1 MWHWGFGEAAPRCQP
16 RPGPVQPWRMA
27 LGRPV
32 NEPVS
37 MLTRFRRELFSDPN
51 GSLALIRR
59 LFLEH
64 GRAHL
69 RRYGVALALMAAG
82 AACTAGT
89 AFIVGRGIDQAYSE
103 RNFAGVAAV
112 GVALIVM
119 FVLKGLATYGQAVS
133 MARIGYEIVAD
144 NQRRMFD
151 KLVAQDA
158 SFYADRHSSEFA
170 ARINFGAGSAS
181 AVMNLVV
188 NSLGRDLLSLIGL
201 VVVMVWKAPFLAII
215 AFVVMPP
222 AVLTVRKLMKRVRAI
237 TMTQFGGGADI
248 LKTMQETI
256 QGFKVIKAFN
266 LETSVRD
273 QVYDSIAQV
282 ERASNKLAR
291 VANRSTPLMEALG
304 GVAIALVFVYGGYRV
319 LVLNLP
325 PGELFSFITA
335 FLLAYEPAKRLA
347 KVNIDLHN
355 ALVGVQVLFEV
366 LDIPDRRQEAP
377 KPAVAVTRGAV
388 EFDRVSFA
396 YKAGSP
402 VLRQLSFVAQP
413 GAVTAFVGP
422 SGGGKSTIF
431 NLVLALYRPDGGAIR
446 IDGQDYGTVSEES
459 IRRQIAFVGQ
469 DVFLF
474 HGTIR
479 HNIGLGRPG
488 ASEADI
494 VAAAKAAHADG
505 FISQFPDGYDTMVGE
520 HGAQLSGGQ
529 RQRVA
534 IARALIRDA
543 PVILLDEPTA
553 ALDTESERAVQDA
566 MGKLIKGRTTL
577 VIAHRL
583 HTIAQADMIHVVEKG
598 AIVESGRHAELL
610 ARPGRYAAFHRMR
623 FEQEAAE

>member
-1 MWHWGFGEAAPRCQP
+1 
-16 RPGPVQPWRMA
+16 
-27 LGRPV
+27 
-32 NEPVS
+32 
-37 MLTRFRRELFSDPN
+37 MLTRFWRSLFADPH
-51 GSLALIRR
+51 GSLAIIRR

-64 GRAHL
+64 GKVHWK
-69 RRYGVALALMAAG
+69 RYALSMAMMAVG
-82 AACTAGT
+82 AACTAGM
-89 AFIVGRGIDQAYSE
+89 AFSIGPGIDQAYSE
-103 RNFAGVAAV
+103 RNFV
-112 GVALIVM
+112 GVALVGVVLIVL
-119 FVLKGLATYGQAVS
+119 FTVKGLATYGQAVT
-133 MARIGYEIVAD
+133 MARIGFEIIAD

-151 KLVAQDA
+151 KLLAQDA

-170 ARINFGAGSAS
+170 ARINFGAGSATQ
-181 AVMNLVV
+181 VLNLVV
-188 NSLGRDLLSLIGL
+188 NALGRDLLSLVGL
-201 VVVMVWKAPFLAII
+201 VFVMVWKAPFLAVI
-215 AFVVMPP
+215 AFIVMPP

-266 LETSVRD
+266 LETTMRD
-273 QVYDSIAQV
+273 QVYESIASV

-291 VANRSTPLMEALG
+291 VSNRSTPLMEALG

-335 FLLAYEPAKRLA
+335 FLLAYEPAKRIARL
-347 KVNIDLHN
+347 NIELHN
-355 ALVGVQVLFEV
+355 ALTGVQVLFDV
-366 LDIPDRRQEAP
+366 LDIPDRRQDGP
-377 KPAVAVTRGAV
+377 KPDVAVTRGAI

-396 YKAGSP
+396 YRAGSP
-402 VLRQLSFVAQP
+402 VLRQLSFVAEP
-413 GAVTAFVGP
+413 GKVTAFVGP

-431 NLVLALYRPDGGAIR
+431 NLVLALYRPDGGVIC
-446 IDGQDYGTVSEES
+446 IDGHDYAAVSEES

-494 VAAAKAAHADG
+494 VAAARAAHADE
-505 FISQFPDGYDTMVGE
+505 FISQFPGGYDTMVGE

-529 RQRVA
+529 RQRIA
-534 IARALIRDA
+534 IARALIRGA
-543 PVILLDEPTA
+543 PIILLDEPTA

-583 HTIAQADMIHVVEKG
+583 HTIAQANMIHVVERG
-598 AIVESGRHAELL
+598 TIVESGRHAELL
-610 ARPGRYAAFHRMR
+610 ARSGRYAAFHRMR

>member
-1 MWHWGFGEAAPRCQP
+1 VDNAPPLRYSL
-16 RPGPVQPWRMA
+16 GPLA

-37 MLTRFRRELFSDPN
+37 MLTRFWRGLFADPT
-51 GSLALIRR
+51 GSPALIRR
-59 LFLEH
+59 LLVEH
-64 GRAHL
+64 GSGHR
-69 RRYGVALALMAAG
+69 RRYAVSFAMMAVG

-89 AFIVGRGIDQAYSE
+89 AFIVGRGIDQAYSA
-103 RNFAGVAAV
+103 RNFAGVAIVGAV
-112 GVALIVM
+112 MVVLFA
-119 FVLKGLATYGQAVS
+119 LKGLATYGQAVT
-133 MARIGYEIVAD
+133 MARIGNDIIAA

-151 KLVAQDA
+151 KLLAQDA
-158 SFYADRHSSEFA
+158 AFYADRHSSEFA
-170 ARINFGAGSAS
+170 ARITYGAGSA
-181 AVMNLVV
+181 AQVLNLVV
-188 NSLGRDLLSLIGL
+188 TALGRDLLSLIGL
-201 VVVMVWKAPFLAII
+201 VAVMVWKAPLMAILA
-215 AFVVMPP
+215 FMVMPP

-266 LETSVRD
+266 LESAVRE
-273 QVYDSIAQV
+273 QVYDSIASV

-291 VANRSTPLMEALG
+291 VSNRSTPLMEALG
-304 GVAIALVFVYGGYRV
+304 GVAIAMVFIYGGYRV
-319 LVLNLP
+319 LVLDLP
-325 PGELFSFITA
+325 PGEMFSFITA
-335 FLLAYEPAKRLA
+335 FLLAYEPAKRIA
-347 KVNIDLHN
+347 KLNIELHN
-355 ALVGVQVLFEV
+355 ALTGVQVLFDV
-366 LDIPDRRQEAP
+366 LDIPDS
-377 KPAVAVTRGAV
+377 KPAQPRSDLAVTRGSI

-396 YKAGSP
+396 YKAASP
-402 VLRQLSFVAQP
+402 VLRQLSFTAQP
-413 GAVTAFVGP
+413 GKVTAFVGP

-431 NLVLALYRPDGGAIR
+431 NLVLALYRPGSGVIR
-446 IDGQDYGTVSEES
+446 IDGQDYGAVSEES
-459 IRRQIAFVGQ
+459 IRHQIAFVGQ

-479 HNIGLGRPG
+479 HNIGLGRPD

-494 VAAAKAAHADG
+494 VAAARAAHADD
-505 FISQFPDGYDTMVGE
+505 FISQFPAGYDTMVGE

-534 IARALIRDA
+534 IARALIRNA
-543 PVILLDEPTA
+543 PIILLDEPTA
-553 ALDTESERAVQDA
+553 ALDTESERAVQEA

-583 HTIAQADMIHVVEKG
+583 HTIAQADMIHVVENG

-610 ARPGRYAAFHRMR
+610 ARSGRYAAFHRMR

>member
-1 MWHWGFGEAAPRCQP
+1 M
-16 RPGPVQPWRMA
+16 
-27 LGRPV
+27 
-32 NEPVS
+32 S
-37 MLTRFRRELFSDPN
+37 
-51 GSLALIRR
+51 
-59 LFLEH
+59 
-64 GRAHL
+64 
-69 RRYGVALALMAAG
+69 
-82 AACTAGT
+82 
-89 AFIVGRGIDQAYSE
+89 
-103 RNFAGVAAV
+103 
-112 GVALIVM
+112 
-119 FVLKGLATYGQAVS
+119 
-133 MARIGYEIVAD
+133 RIGNEIIAT

-151 KLVAQDA
+151 KLLAQDA
-158 SFYADRHSSEFA
+158 GFYADRHSSEFA
-170 ARINFGAGSAS
+170 ARITFGAGSA
-181 AVMNLVV
+181 AQVLNLVI
-188 NSLGRDLLSLIGL
+188 NALGRDFLSLIGL
-201 VVVMVWKAPFLAII
+201 VAVMVWKAPLMAILA
-215 AFVVMPP
+215 FMVMPP

-237 TMTQFGGGADI
+237 AMTQFGGGADI

-266 LETSVRD
+266 LETTVRG
-273 QVYDSIAQV
+273 QVYESIASV

-291 VANRSTPLMEALG
+291 VSNRSTPLMEALG
-304 GVAIALVFVYGGYRV
+304 GFAIAIVFIYGGYRV

-335 FLLAYEPAKRLA
+335 FLLAYEPAKRIARL
-347 KVNIDLHN
+347 NIELHN
-355 ALVGVQVLFEV
+355 ALTGVQVLFDV
-366 LDIPDRRQEAP
+366 LDIPDRKPALP
-377 KPAVAVTRGAV
+377 KPGIAVTRGAI

-396 YKAGSP
+396 YKAGNP
-402 VLRQLSFVAQP
+402 VLRQLSFIAQP
-413 GAVTAFVGP
+413 GQVTAFVGP

-431 NLVLALYRPDGGAIR
+431 NLVLALYRPDGGAVR
-446 IDGQDYGTVSEES
+446 IDGQDYGAVSEES
-459 IRRQIAFVGQ
+459 IRQQIAFMGQ

-494 VAAAKAAHADG
+494 VAAARAAHADA
-505 FISQFPDGYDTMVGE
+505 FVSQFPEGYDTMVGE

-529 RQRVA
+529 RQRIA

-543 PVILLDEPTA
+543 PIILLDEPTA
-553 ALDTESERAVQDA
+553 ALDTESERFVQDA

-598 AIVESGRHAELL
+598 TIVESGRHAELL

>member
-1 MWHWGFGEAAPRCQP
+1 
-16 RPGPVQPWRMA
+16 
-27 LGRPV
+27 
-32 NEPVS
+32 
-37 MLTRFRRELFSDPN
+37 MLTRFWRGLFADPN
-51 GSLALIRR
+51 GSPALIRR
-59 LFLEH
+59 LLVEH
-64 GRAHL
+64 GGSHW
-69 RRYGVALALMAAG
+69 RRYVTALVMMAVGAG
-82 AACTAGT
+82 CTAGM
-89 AFIVGRGIDQAYSE
+89 AVIFGLGIDQAYTE
-103 RNFAGVAAV
+103 RNFS
-112 GVALIVM
+112 GVALVGVVLIVLLT
-119 FVLKGLATYGQAVS
+119 VKGLATYRQAVT
-133 MARIGYEIVAD
+133 MARIGNEIIAC

-151 KLVAQDA
+151 KLLAQDA
-158 SFYADRHSSEFA
+158 GFYADRHSSEFA
-170 ARINFGAGSAS
+170 ARITYGAGSA
-181 AVMNLVV
+181 AQVLNLLI
-188 NSLGRDLLSLIGL
+188 NALGRDVLSLIGL
-201 VVVMVWKAPFLAII
+201 VAVMVWKAPLMAIV
-215 AFVVMPP
+215 AFMVMPP

-237 TMTQFGGGADI
+237 TLTQFGGGADI

-266 LETSVRD
+266 LENAVRD
-273 QVYDSIAQV
+273 QVYDSIASV

-291 VANRSTPLMEALG
+291 VSNRSTPLMEALG
-304 GVAIALVFVYGGYRV
+304 GVAIAIVFIYGGYRV

-335 FLLAYEPAKRLA
+335 FLLAYEPAKRIARL
-347 KVNIDLHN
+347 NIELHN
-355 ALVGVQVLFEV
+355 ALTGVQVLFDV
-366 LDIPDRRQEAP
+366 LDIPDRRQAEARP
-377 KPAVAVTRGAV
+377 DIAVTRGCI

-402 VLRQLSFVAQP
+402 VLRQLSFTAKP

-446 IDGQDYGTVSEES
+446 IDGQDYGAVSEES
-459 IRRQIAFVGQ
+459 IRCQIAFVGQ

-474 HGTIR
+474 HGSIR

-494 VAAAKAAHADG
+494 VAAARAAHAED
-505 FISQFPDGYDTMVGE
+505 FISQFPEGYDTMVGE

-529 RQRVA
+529 RQRIA

-543 PVILLDEPTA
+543 AIILLDEPTA
-553 ALDTESERAVQDA
+553 ALDSESERFVQDA
-566 MGKLIKGRTTL
+566 MGKLIAGRTTL

-583 HTIAQADMIHVVEKG
+583 HTIAQADMIHVVERG

-610 ARPGRYAAFHRMR
+610 ARSGRYAAFHRIR